1 VRLERDRKPGL
12 SLSGRT
18 LVVHFVPAD
27 GYLGRDSSHA
37 IAHQLGKLLAV
48 ATVE

>member
-1 VRLERDRKPGL
+1 
-12 SLSGRT
+12 
-18 LVVHFVPAD
+18 VPAD

-48 ATVE
+48 NTAE